1 MNFSRIFLSVFHIL
15 VEGYRVGISLVQVRE
30 TLKINL
36 KFILGVETYRT
47 DCFTCDVLSLS
58 SAGIAENII
67 ID

>member
-15 VEGYRVGISLVQVRE
+15 VERNRVAISLVQVTR

-36 KFILGVETYRT
+36 KFELGIETYRT
-47 DCFTCDVLSLS
+47 DYFTCDLLSLS

-67 ID
+67 IN